1 MSKNVAILWVFFS
14 ILAIIFQI
22 ILIINIIEKNNK
34 KNKFETKYEVIKNMS
49 AVVDGDTI
57 KVIGKLD
64 DVEFVFLSNG
74 KTIHIDSV
82 TNYFSVK

>member
-1 MSKNVAILWVFFS
+1 MSKNGAILGVFFS
-14 ILAIIFQI
+14 IVAIIFQI
-22 ILIINIIEKNNK
+22 IVIISIIGESDK
-34 KNKFETKYEVIKNMS
+34 KNKFETKYELIKNMNV
-49 AVVDGDTI
+49 VVDSDTI

>member
-1 MSKNVAILWVFFS
+1 MSKNGAILWVFFS
-14 ILAIIFQI
+14 ILAILFQI
-22 ILIINIIEKNNK
+22 IVIISIIGESDK
-34 KNKFETKYEVIKNMS
+34 KNKFETKYEVIKNMNG
-49 AVVDGDTI
+49 VVDSDTI

-82 TNYFSVK
+82 ANYFSVK

>member
-14 ILAIIFQI
+14 VFAILFQI
-22 ILIINIIEKNNK
+22 IVIINIIEKNNK
-34 KNKFETKYEVIKNMS
+34 KNKFETKYEIIKNMNG
-49 AVVDGDTI
+49 VVDGDTI

>member
-1 MSKNVAILWVFFS
+1 MKPNTRL
-14 ILAIIFQI
+14 L
-22 ILIINIIEKNNK
+22 
-34 KNKFETKYEVIKNMS
+34 KNMNG
-49 AVVDGDTI
+49 VVDSDTI

>member
-1 MSKNVAILWVFFS
+1 MSKNGAILWVFFS
-14 ILAIIFQI
+14 VFAILFQI
-22 ILIINIIEKNNK
+22 IVIINIIEKNNK
-34 KNKFETKYEVIKNMS
+34 KNKFETKYEIIKNMN

>member
-34 KNKFETKYEVIKNMS
+34 KNKFETKYEVIKNMC
-49 AVVDGDTI
+49 AVVDSDTI
-57 KVIGKLD
+57 KVIGKSD

>member
-1 MSKNVAILWVFFS
+1 MSKNGAILWVFFS
-14 ILAIIFQI
+14 ILAILFQI
-22 ILIINIIEKNNK
+22 IVIISIIEKNNK
-34 KNKFETKYEVIKNMS
+34 KNKFETKYEIIKNMS
-49 AVVDGDTI
+49 AVVDNDTI

>member
-1 MSKNVAILWVFFS
+1 MSKNVAILWIFFA

-22 ILIINIIEKNNK
+22 ILIINIIGESDK
-34 KNKFETKYEVIKNMS
+34 KNKFETKYELIKNMNV
-49 AVVDGDTI
+49 VVDSDTI

-82 TNYFSVK
+82 SNYFSVK